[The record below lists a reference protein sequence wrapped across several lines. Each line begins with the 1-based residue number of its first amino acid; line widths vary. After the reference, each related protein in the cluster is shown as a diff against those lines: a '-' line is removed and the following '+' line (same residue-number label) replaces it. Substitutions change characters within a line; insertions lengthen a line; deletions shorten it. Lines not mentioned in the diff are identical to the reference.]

1 MTTSKLTRAMSS
13 TSLYLLAITSFYSP
27 LHLNTTPLAIS
38 KVDPVTAIKSFEGK
52 KGKGKKSLSFVASD
66 LLFLL

>member
-1 MTTSKLTRAMSS
+1 MSS
-13 TSLYLLAITSFYSP
+13 TSLYLLAITSFYYSP

-38 KVDPVTAIKSFEGK
+38 KVDPVIAIKSFEGK
-52 KGKGKKSLSFVASD
+52 KGKEKKRLSFVASD

>member
-1 MTTSKLTRAMSS
+1 MSS

-38 KVDPVTAIKSFEGK
+38 KVDPVIAIKSFEGK
-52 KGKGKKSLSFVASD
+52 KGKEKKKPFICGQ
-66 LLFLL
+66 